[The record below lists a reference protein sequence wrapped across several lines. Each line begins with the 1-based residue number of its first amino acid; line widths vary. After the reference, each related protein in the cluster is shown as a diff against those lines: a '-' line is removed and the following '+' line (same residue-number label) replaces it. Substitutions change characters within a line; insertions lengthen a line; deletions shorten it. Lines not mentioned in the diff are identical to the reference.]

1 MSLAEV
7 EVVNQPSTIDV
18 TLEPEEAEET
28 NSQQDIPLVSDSVR
42 GRLETV
48 MKVSAFLAYKNNRMT
63 GRVLTEKEVS
73 KRKNLRRI
81 REEKAERR
89 RELNG
94 WHVISEDPSVY
105 VRIGDTTEVIT
116 AITVYCKMNGGKL
129 VAQGLK
135 NIEDIRRF
143 NIGYY

>member
-7 EVVNQPSTIDV
+7 EVVDQPSTIDV